1 MTQAERRHDRLA
13 VRLSL
18 IISRLVAGETLN
30 MARLAAEFGV
40 SVRTL
45 RRDFRERLMY
55 LDLEYRR
62 GQYRLRSTG
71 GGVQVRQQLLT
82 CLLERHYGLTL
93 NDTPFHDDASTQE
106 YIEAGITLADAV
118 NFLVERYELVRTD
131 RKGFTWQEQTPLLTA
146 TDILRA
152 RRATGLMNT

>member
-30 MARLAAEFGV
+30 MARLAAVFGV
-40 SVRTL
+40 LVHPATGFSRTA
-45 RRDFRERLMY
+45 DVSGPGVST
-55 LDLEYRR
+55 
-62 GQYRLRSTG
+62 GQYRPRSTG

-93 NDTPFHDDASTQE
+93 NDTPFHDDA
-106 YIEAGITLADAV
+106 
-118 NFLVERYELVRTD
+118 
-131 RKGFTWQEQTPLLTA
+131 FTEHISGNNA
-146 TDILRA
+146 
-152 RRATGLMNT
+152 LMQ